1 MARFGKTF
9 WHVLAN
15 VITTAVSLIVVIPVV
30 VLLLNSF
37 KTQGES
43 NSMSLSLPKNW
54 VTENYA
60 TVIEQGKLI
69 SSFFNGLLYAMC
81 SVMIIVVFVSAAAYV
96 ISRNRKGINNFLYYF
111 IISGIAIPINNV
123 ALMKVMQM
131 FHLVNSRFGIILLY
145 AAINIPLSLFLSY
158 GFIGTI
164 PREIDEAA
172 VIDGCRPHQ
181 LFIRVIL
188 PLLKPIL
195 STLFVLNFMAVWNDF
210 TMPLYF
216 LNNSGKWPMTLA
228 VYNFFGAFENAWNL
242 VSADIILTLIPVL
255 IVFILGQKYIVGGI
269 SSGSVKG

>member
-43 NSMSLSLPKNW
+43 NSMSLSLPKKW

-96 ISRNRKGINNFLYYF
+96 I
-111 IISGIAIPINNV
+111 
-123 ALMKVMQM
+123 
-131 FHLVNSRFGIILLY
+131 
-145 AAINIPLSLFLSY
+145 
-158 GFIGTI
+158 
-164 PREIDEAA
+164 
-172 VIDGCRPHQ
+172 
-181 LFIRVIL
+181 
-188 PLLKPIL
+188 
-195 STLFVLNFMAVWNDF
+195 
-210 TMPLYF
+210 
-216 LNNSGKWPMTLA
+216 
-228 VYNFFGAFENAWNL
+228 
-242 VSADIILTLIPVL
+242 
-255 IVFILGQKYIVGGI
+255 
-269 SSGSVKG
+269 